1 MIRRPPRSTRT
12 DTLFPYTTLFRS
24 IPIINPDNI
33 ARTLPPDLGDAAR
46 RLQSG
51 RRAIED
57 RMTLLASRRTF
68 GIETTLTGNSE
79 LALMRAAGEAG
90 YQVNLVYVG
99 VTDARHSIGPVRD
112 RVSPGGHAL
121 PTAALWP
128 PSRSAQP

>member
-1 MIRRPPRSTRT
+1 MIQQPPRSTRT

-24 IPIINPDNI
+24 VFAGPNGAGKSTIVDHFVAAPIPIINPDNI

-90 YQVNLVYVG
+90 YQVNLV
-99 VTDARHSIGPVRD
+99 
-112 RVSPGGHAL
+112 
-121 PTAALWP
+121 
-128 PSRSAQP
+128 

>member
-33 ARTLPPDLGDAAR
+33 ARTLTPDLGDAVR

-57 RMTLLASRRTF
+57 RMTLPASRRTF
-68 GIETTLTGNSE
+68 GIEPTLTGNSE

-90 YQVNLVYVG
+90 YQVIPVYVRLPD
-99 VTDARHSIGPVRD
+99 VRHVRQTHVEGE
-112 RVSPGGHAL
+112 RGSVVLAYGG
-121 PTAALWP
+121 
-128 PSRSAQP
+128 